1 MSVSPTLVT
10 RFNQAAAFARAG
22 DHQAA
27 IDDYARLLTDAL
39 PEGERYEA
47 TPQFVAT
54 IELRRAWCLMDLE
67 RYRDARAVLE
77 GPRLIELLAG
87 LEHEERYE
95 YFFSYG
101 NVLGNLEQ
109 YDAMSDAMDQA
120 FTEAL
125 ELDDEERFLRA
136 WNWRETWR
144 AVYEATTHTLCSA

>member
-1 MSVSPTLVT
+1 MSVSSTLVT
-10 RFNQAAAFARAG
+10 RFNRAAAIARAG
-22 DHQAA
+22 NHQSA
-27 IDDYARLLTDAL
+27 IDDYARLLTDSL

-77 GPRLIELLAG
+77 GQRARQPRAVRRD
-87 LEHEERYE
+87 ERCD
-95 YFFSYG
+95 G
-101 NVLGNLEQ
+101 R
-109 YDAMSDAMDQA
+109 A

-125 ELDDEERFLRA
+125 ELDDEERFVRA

-144 AVYEATTHTLCSA
+144 AVYEATTHALCSA